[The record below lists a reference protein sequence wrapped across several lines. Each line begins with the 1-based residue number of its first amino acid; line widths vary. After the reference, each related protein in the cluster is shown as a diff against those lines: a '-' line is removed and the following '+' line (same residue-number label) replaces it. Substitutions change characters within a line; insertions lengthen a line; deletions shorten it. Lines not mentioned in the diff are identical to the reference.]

1 VRRLGLDSR
10 NPEAGIER
18 YVLFNVDGPSHITA
32 VLSNS
37 SGKVRMCLW
46 PGNLVEQRECRTAR
60 NGRLDHVVLDA
71 GQTSWTVS
79 LIGFDEITSPTV
91 DFTLDFNATAP
102 LVTFENLRF
111 QGIPI
116 ENYNGITV
124 EVDAGVG
131 HTQVE
136 GTFDPGQMHAY
147 RVVATHLPSG
157 TLAADETGPATNHFV
172 VALDDDEIT
181 TYSITVSNPNESAEA
196 LPIFLEAKFSWP

>member
-1 VRRLGLDSR
+1 
-10 NPEAGIER
+10 
-18 YVLFNVDGPSHITA
+18 
-32 VLSNS
+32 
-37 SGKVRMCLW
+37 MCLW
-46 PGNLVEQRECRTAR
+46 QGNLVEQRECRTAR

-124 EVDAGVG
+124 EVDAPADGNLQIDG
-131 HTQVE
+131 R
-136 GTFDPGQMHAY
+136 FDVNQEHFY
-147 RVVATHLPSG
+147 RIFIEPLGDGGEPVADVTG
-157 TLAADETGPATNHFV
+157 GPANAFRLSQPVTQGSFR
-172 VALDDDEIT
+172 
-181 TYSITVSNPNESAEA
+181 ITVSNPNEAPEA
-196 LPIFLEAKFSWP
+196 LPVFLEAKFSWP